1 MTSVSVG
8 KSKSAVPLKSKK
20 KSDGKTSK
28 QSVKNKDNCLL
39 IRYRHQKLPSRD
51 EIRLLHPNIIDVRT
65 PRQKTAKFCQ
75 LEFESKEAAID
86 ALRKLRKTKTE
97 ELALIQYLGKKTLNK
112 PPTKERN
119 QSKSNTSDGDCQAET
134 SITAEDILEDSEDIE
149 PCPCL
154 FVSGLPDIAVTEV
167 IKSLYPTHT
176 KVEIGY
182 QKLKGKRYALIHFG
196 STEDA
201 VRVMEAS
208 KDVSVNGERL
218 MVKFH
223 K

>member
-1 MTSVSVG
+1 MTSVPVE
-8 KSKSAVPLKSKK
+8 KSKSSAPLKSKK
-20 KSDGKTSK
+20 KAVSKTSK
-28 QSVKNKDNCLL
+28 QCVKNKDNCIL
-39 IRYRHQKLPSRD
+39 IRYRHRKLPSRD

-86 ALRKLRKTKTE
+86 ALRKLRKTQTE
-97 ELALIQYLGKKTLNK
+97 ELALIQYLGKKTPSK
-112 PPTKERN
+112 PPTKEEN
-119 QSKSNTSDGDCQAET
+119 QSESNTSDDYCEEET
-134 SITAEDILEDSEDIE
+134 SVTAEEVLEDSEE
-149 PCPCL
+149 LLRCPCL
-154 FVSGLPDIAVTEV
+154 LVSGLPDIAVTEV
-167 IKSLYPTHT
+167 IKSLYPTNT
-176 KVEIGY
+176 KVEIGEK
-182 QKLKGKRYALIHFG
+182 KLNGKRYALVHFG
-196 STEDA
+196 STEEA